1 MQTQKQNN
9 ADTPAFPPQLIQ
21 DNFGQIVALVPGMT
35 KKEYFAIQ
43 ILPTLLNQQLN
54 DKKPFKT
61 DGKNISVYE
70 AAVISANKL
79 LESLEQQKEQTDEKS
94 ILQVVAD

>member
-9 ADTPAFPPQLIQ
+9 AQTPAFPPQLMQ
-21 DNFGQIVALVPGMT
+21 DNFGQIVALVPGMN
-35 KKEYFAIQ
+35 KLEYFAIQ

-79 LESLEQQKEQTDEKS
+79 LEAIEQNNEVNEKNK
-94 ILQVVAD
+94 LQIIE